1 MGHANQK
8 RHPAQTATLESFCRN
23 NLGATA
29 SSVCTAQPSYA
40 AEFRE
45 AGVSCATELEQCTAE
60 QYYVRSSM
68 LRSLIYNQAR
78 ALQSPQ
84 VLG

>member
-1 MGHANQK
+1 M
-8 RHPAQTATLESFCRN
+8 QTATLESFCRN

-29 SSVCTAQPSYA
+29 SDVCTKQPSYA

-84 VLG
+84 VSG